1 MTWLELLAKIENKIE
16 QKEINQFDEIT
27 EDDLEDFFPDLIE
40 EAVSL
45 HNRAKMLEDCF
56 NRTFGFY

>member
-40 EAVSL
+40 EVVSL
-45 HNRAKMLEDCF
+45 HNRAKMLEDCY